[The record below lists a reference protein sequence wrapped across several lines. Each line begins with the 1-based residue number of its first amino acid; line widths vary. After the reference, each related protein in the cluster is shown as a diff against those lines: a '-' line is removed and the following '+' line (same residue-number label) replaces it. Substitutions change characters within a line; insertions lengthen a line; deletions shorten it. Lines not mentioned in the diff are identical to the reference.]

1 MAGSYDF
8 EGWPSTI
15 LRMEVLDPQGTTR
28 KLGFEK
34 IRAPR
39 SSLLGTTHVI
49 DLSEAGYVYAG
60 TTDTAV
66 PMAGPIIAKQAL
78 ASLGGQ
84 AYRKELIARTEVM
97 AHVRTRAAAAYVT
110 AGAKQGLFHRL
121 PDLGTGKQA
130 IYRLPPTTAPG
141 EDATS

>member
-1 MAGSYDF
+1 MAYCQIF
-8 EGWPSTI
+8 EHPDLTPEK
-15 LRMEVLDPQGTTR
+15 MEQ
-28 KLGFEK
+28 
-34 IRAPR
+34 
-39 SSLLGTTHVI
+39 
-49 DLSEAGYVYAG
+49 
-60 TTDTAV
+60 
-66 PMAGPIIAKQAL
+66 
-78 ASLGGQ
+78 
-84 AYRKELIARTEVM
+84 VM